1 MKDNLARNLFKRL
14 AKHLRSI
21 DSDIAIKIYRCKDK
35 QSIRVKYPN
44 DSGWYSWYMGKDIG
58 VDLQLFFFGQKLD
71 NRDELLENSMI
82 YARFESFFD
91 YALSIVED
99 LDNTTYNLVHSI
111 GNGYKSLEELS
122 IKFDLLG
129 L

>member
-35 QSIRVKYPN
+35 QSIRVRHQN
-44 DSGWYSWYMGKDIG
+44 SGWYSWYLHENID
-58 VDLQLFFFGQKLD
+58 VDLQLFFFGQNLE
-71 NRDELLENSMI
+71 NRDELLENNMI

-91 YALSIVED
+91 YALSINPKD
-99 LDNTTYNLVHSI
+99 LDIKTYNIVHSI
-111 GNGYKSLEELS
+111 GNGYKSLEELQ

-129 L
+129 I

>member
-21 DSDIAIKIYRCKDK
+21 DSDIAIKIYRCRDK

-44 DSGWYSWYMGKDIG
+44 DSGWYSWYLYEDID
-58 VDLQLFFFGQKLD
+58 VDLQLFFFGQNLE
-71 NRDELLENSMI
+71 NRDELLENNMI
-82 YARFESFFD
+82 YAHFESFFD
-91 YALSIVED
+91 YALSIAED
-99 LDNTTYNLVHSI
+99 LDAKTYNLVHSI
-111 GNGYKSLEELS
+111 GNDYKSLEELS